1 MSDSILN
8 SDYRTWLV
16 EFKTTIKQRQ
26 IKAALSVNSE
36 LIKLYWEMGRQ
47 IAEKQNSVWGSGFI
61 DQLSKDLKKEFPD
74 MKGFQRE
81 MLS

>member
-1 MSDSILN
+1 
-8 SDYRTWLV
+8 
-16 EFKTTIKQRQ
+16 
-26 IKAALSVNSE
+26 
-36 LIKLYWEMGRQ
+36 MGRQ
-47 IAEKQNSVWGSGFI
+47 IAEKQQNSVWGSGFI

>member
-1 MSDSILN
+1 MSDSIQN

-16 EFKTTIKQRQ
+16 ELKTTIRQRQ

-47 IAEKQNSVWGSGFI
+47 IAEKQQQGNFDDTLFQSVS
-61 DQLSKDLKKEFPD
+61 E
-74 MKGFQRE
+74 
-81 MLS
+81 